1 MGNMRKK
8 NFVSFLHYFLFLQ
21 TLLIPF
27 ASYALNSN
35 FYTILNCHDGD
46 TCRVRSSDNIVLKIR
61 LIGIDAPEVS
71 NKKNKDN
78 QPYGKESKTFINN
91 LIKGKSV
98 TLKNYGTDQ
107 YGRNLSE
114 IFLGKNNINLKMVE
128 MGMAEVYS
136 GKIEKNFKIEIYQ
149 ETEKKTKKNKLGIW
163 SLANYQ
169 SPKDY
174 RNSHK
179 K

>member
-1 MGNMRKK
+1 MGTMH
-8 NFVSFLHYFLFLQ
+8 NFSFIAFLRYVFFLQ
-21 TLLIPF
+21 ALFTPF
-27 ASYALNSN
+27 ISHALSSISY
-35 FYTILNCHDGD
+35 TVLNCHDGD
-46 TCRVRSSDNIVLKIR
+46 TCRVRSPDNITLKIR

-78 QPYGKESKTFINN
+78 QLYGKESKEYINN

-98 TLKNYGTDQ
+98 TLKNYATDQ

-114 IFLGKNNINLKMVE
+114 IFLDKENINLNMVT
-128 MGMAEVYS
+128 MGMAEVYK
-136 GKIEKNFKIEIYQ
+136 GKSDKNLDVEIYHDA
-149 ETEKKTKKNKLGIW
+149 EKKAKKNKIGIW
-163 SLANYQ
+163 SLSNYQ

-174 RNSHK
+174 RSSHK

>member
-1 MGNMRKK
+1 MR
-8 NFVSFLHYFLFLQ
+8 FFSLIAFFRYILLLQ
-21 TLLIPF
+21 ALLIPF
-27 ASYALNSN
+27 YSYALNSIS
-35 FYTILNCHDGD
+35 YTVLGCHDGD
-46 TCRVRSSDNIVLKIR
+46 TCRVRSPDNITLKIR

-78 QPYGKESKTFINN
+78 QLYGKESKEFINN

-98 TLKNYGTDQ
+98 TLKNYATDQ

-114 IFLGKNNINLKMVE
+114 IFLEKENVNLKMVE
-128 MGMAEVYS
+128 SGMAEVYK
-136 GKIEKNFKIEIYQ
+136 GKSDKKLDIEIYQ
-149 ETEKKTKKNKLGIW
+149 EAEKKAKKSKLGIW
-163 SLANYQ
+163 SLPNYQ

-179 K
+179 